1 MTATAAPG
9 GPQVHHRAQGGLTV
23 EKSGRPEKEWL
34 TGRSV
39 QLSILVLLLEA
50 TLAYVVSVVYGVT
63 QESPN
68 AGVGSGM
75 AVFLLPVLAVFAAG
89 IAGALTVGLVLPTA
103 WLSEVLGH
111 RFAGRAAWWW
121 VPVAAGA
128 VSLVVVAVVV
138 PLAGGGTGAGA
149 VALGWVLTTAA
160 LTVPALLWRSRR
172 ERILKP
178 VALWG
183 VAAVVLTAVLG
194 GVGLATGVLEEYRPP
209 AFTSADLVGRWSDGH
224 GGTLTLTAD
233 GRVTADAIDD
243 DLGGWGHG
251 DGEGDGAICTG
262 QGTWTYEPGGGTWSQ
277 EVDITVDSCMYGTWN
292 VGGTETRPTLYQ
304 YIGDPDSWDLY
315 ELRRTDGG
323 P

>member
-1 MTATAAPG
+1 M
-9 GPQVHHRAQGGLTV
+9 
-23 EKSGRPEKEWL
+23 EKSGRPEKKRL
-34 TGRSV
+34 FGLSLL
-39 QLSILVLLLEA
+39 LSILVLLLEA
-50 TLAYVVSVVYGVT
+50 MVALVVSVVYDIT

-68 AGVGSGM
+68 AGGGGSAM
-75 AVFLLPVLAVFAAG
+75 FILFLPVLAVFATA
-89 IAGALTVGLVLPTA
+89 IAGTLSVGLVFPTA
-103 WLSEVLGH
+103 WLSGVLGR
-111 RFAGRAAWWW
+111 RFGGREVWWW
-121 VPVAAGA
+121 VPVVAGA
-128 VSLVVVAVVV
+128 VSLVIVAAVVA
-138 PLAGGGTGAGA
+138 LAGGAGAGA
-149 VALGWVLTTAA
+149 VALGWFLTTAA

-172 ERILKP
+172 KRVFGP
-178 VALWG
+178 VTLWG

-194 GVGLATGVLEEYRPP
+194 GVGLGTGVLKEYRPP
-209 AFTSADLVGRWSDGH
+209 AFTSADLVGHWSDGH

-277 EVDITVDSCMYGTWN
+277 EVDITVGSCTYGTWN
-292 VGGTETRPTLYQ
+292 VGGTESRPTLYQ

>member
-1 MTATAAPG
+1 M
-9 GPQVHHRAQGGLTV
+9 

-50 TLAYVVSVVYGVT
+50 MLAYVVSLVYGVT

-75 AVFLLPVLAVFAAG
+75 FIFFLPVLAVFAGG

-103 WLSEVLGH
+103 WLSEVLGR
-111 RFAGRAAWWW
+111 RFGSREAWWW

-128 VSLVVVAVVV
+128 VSLVVVTVVA
-138 PLAGGGTGAGA
+138 PLAGGAGAGA
-149 VALGWVLTTAA
+149 VALGWFLTTVAI
-160 LTVPALLWRSRR
+160 TVPALLWRSRR
-172 ERILKP
+172 ERIFKP
-178 VALWG
+178 VILWG
-183 VAAVVLTAVLG
+183 VAAIVLTAVLG
-194 GVGLATGVLEEYRPP
+194 GVGLATGVLKEYRPP
-209 AFTSADLVGRWSDGH
+209 ALTSADIVGRWSDGQ
-224 GGTLTLTAD
+224 GGTVTFTAD
-233 GRVTADAIDD
+233 GRVTAVDVDD
-243 DLGGWGHG
+243 DLDGWGPEDDATDP
-251 DGEGDGAICTG
+251 DGPEDTDTRCSG

-277 EVDITVDSCMYGTWN
+277 EVDLTIDSCGFDVWN
-292 VGGTETRPTLYQ
+292 VGGTASRPTLYQ

-315 ELRRTDGG
+315 VLRRTDGG

>member
-1 MTATAAPG
+1 M
-9 GPQVHHRAQGGLTV
+9 

-34 TGRSV
+34 SGRSV

-50 TLAYVVSVVYGVT
+50 MLAYVVSLVYGVT

-75 AVFLLPVLAVFAAG
+75 FIFFLPVLAVFAGG

-103 WLSEVLGH
+103 WLSEVLGR
-111 RFAGRAAWWW
+111 RFGSREAWWW

-128 VSLVVVAVVV
+128 VSLVVVTVVA
-138 PLAGGGTGAGA
+138 PLAGGAGAGV
-149 VALGWVLTTAA
+149 VALGWFLTTAA
-160 LTVPALLWRSRR
+160 LTVPALLRRSRR
-172 ERILKP
+172 ERIFKP
-178 VALWG
+178 VILWG

-194 GVGLATGVLEEYRPP
+194 GVGLATGVLKEYRPP
-209 AFTSADLVGRWSDGH
+209 ALTSADIVGRWSDGQ
-224 GGTLTLTAD
+224 GGTVTFTAD
-233 GRVTADAIDD
+233 GRVTAVDVDD
-243 DLGGWGHG
+243 DLDGWDPEDDATDP
-251 DGEGDGAICTG
+251 DGPEGADTRCSG

-277 EVDITVDSCMYGTWN
+277 EVDLTIDSCGFDVWN
-292 VGGTETRPTLYQ
+292 VGGTASRPTLYQ

-315 ELRRTDGG
+315 VLRRTDGG

>member
-1 MTATAAPG
+1 M
-9 GPQVHHRAQGGLTV
+9 
-23 EKSGRPEKEWL
+23 EKSGRPEKKRL
-34 TGRSV
+34 FGLSLL
-39 QLSILVLLLEA
+39 LSILVLLLEA
-50 TLAYVVSVVYGVT
+50 MVALVVSVVYDIT

-68 AGVGSGM
+68 AGGGGSAM
-75 AVFLLPVLAVFAAG
+75 FILFLPVLAVFATA
-89 IAGALTVGLVLPTA
+89 IAGTLSVVLVFPTA
-103 WLSEVLGH
+103 WLSGVLGR
-111 RFAGRAAWWW
+111 RFGGREVWWW
-121 VPVAAGA
+121 VPVVAGA
-128 VSLVVVAVVV
+128 VSLVIVAAVVA
-138 PLAGGGTGAGA
+138 LAGGAGAGA
-149 VALGWVLTTAA
+149 VALGWFLTTAA

-172 ERILKP
+172 KRVFGP
-178 VALWG
+178 VTLWG

-224 GGTLTLTAD
+224 GGTLTLTAY

-243 DLGGWGHG
+243 NLGGWGHG

-277 EVDITVDSCMYGTWN
+277 EVDITVDSCTYGTWN

>member
-1 MTATAAPG
+1 M
-9 GPQVHHRAQGGLTV
+9 

-39 QLSILVLLLEA
+39 RLSILVLLLEA
-50 TLAYVVSVVYGVT
+50 MLGYVVSVVYGVT

-75 AVFLLPVLAVFAAG
+75 FVFFLPVLAVFAAG

-103 WLSEVLGH
+103 WLSEILGR
-111 RFAGRAAWWW
+111 RFGGREAWWW

-128 VSLVVVAVVV
+128 VSVVTVAVVV
-138 PLAGGGTGAGA
+138 PLAGGAGAGA
-149 VALGWVLTTAA
+149 VALGWFLTAAA

-172 ERILKP
+172 ERIFKP
-178 VALWG
+178 VTLWG

-194 GVGLATGVLEEYRPP
+194 GAGLATGVLKEYRPP
-209 AFTSADLVGRWSDGH
+209 ALTSTDIVGRWSDGQ
-224 GGTLTLTAD
+224 GGTVTFTAD
-233 GRVTADAIDD
+233 GRVTAVDVDD
-243 DLGGWGHG
+243 DLDGWGAEDDATDP
-251 DGEGDGAICTG
+251 DGPEGADTRCSG

-277 EVDITVDSCMYGTWN
+277 EVNLTIDSCGFDVWN
-292 VGGTETRPTLYQ
+292 VGGTATRPTLYQ

-315 ELRRTDGG
+315 VLRRTDADAG

>member
-1 MTATAAPG
+1 M
-9 GPQVHHRAQGGLTV
+9 
-23 EKSGRPEKEWL
+23 EKAGRPDKEWL
-34 TGRSV
+34 SGRSV
-39 QLSILVLLLEA
+39 QLSILVLVLEA
-50 TLAYVVSVVYGVT
+50 TLAYVVSVVHGVT
-63 QESPN
+63 LESPN

-75 AVFLLPVLAVFAAG
+75 TVLFLPVLAVFAAG

-103 WLSEVLGH
+103 WLSEVLGY

-138 PLAGGGTGAGA
+138 PLAGGAGAGA
-149 VALGWVLTTAA
+149 VALGWFLTTAA

-194 GVGLATGVLEEYRPP
+194 GVGLATGVLKEYRPP
-209 AFTSADLVGRWSDGH
+209 ALASADLVGRWSDGQ
-224 GGTLTLTAD
+224 GGTVTFTAD

-251 DGEGDGAICTG
+251 DGEDDGAICTG
-262 QGTWTYEPGGGTWSQ
+262 QGTWTYEPGVGAWSQ
-277 EVDITVDSCMYGTWN
+277 EVDITVDSCTYGTWY
-292 VGGTETRPTLYQ
+292 VGGTEGRPTLYQ

-315 ELRRTDGG
+315 ELRRTGG
-323 P
+323 GS